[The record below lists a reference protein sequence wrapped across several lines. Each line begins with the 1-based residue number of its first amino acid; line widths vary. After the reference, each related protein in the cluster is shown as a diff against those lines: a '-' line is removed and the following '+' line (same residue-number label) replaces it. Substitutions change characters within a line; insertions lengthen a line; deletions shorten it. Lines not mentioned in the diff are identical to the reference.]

1 MTARVTAIRARRR
14 DRELLAELR
23 NNPVWGPFTAMP
35 DSSTLRDKFA
45 AEALGGLL
53 SCANGVRFTPDPE
66 GNNLRYARVAFA
78 LADAMLKAR
87 AE

>member
-1 MTARVTAIRARRR
+1 MTARVTVIRARRR
-14 DRELLAELR
+14 DRELLAALR
-23 NNPVWGPFTAMP
+23 NNPAWGPLTVMP
-35 DSSTLRDKFA
+35 ASPTLRDMFA
-45 AEALGGLL
+45 TDALRGLL
-53 SCANGVRFTPDPE
+53 PGANGVSFGPDSE